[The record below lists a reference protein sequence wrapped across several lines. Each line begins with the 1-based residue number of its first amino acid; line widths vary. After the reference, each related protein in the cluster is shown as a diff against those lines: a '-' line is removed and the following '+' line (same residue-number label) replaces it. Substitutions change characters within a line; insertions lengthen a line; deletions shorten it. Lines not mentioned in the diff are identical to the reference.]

1 MKKLIIISL
10 ILTIIV
16 SCTNNNETKNN
27 FTINGIV
34 ENQTN
39 GTIFLKK
46 RVDGE
51 WIILDSTE
59 LNNGNFK
66 FSGHIGLPE
75 QYYISI
81 SEKNIIPV
89 FVEAS
94 EIILDSKTD
103 SIGNITDTKIIG
115 SSSNNYYQGFIEKT
129 EVFDQKS
136 SDLYKQWIEANKA
149 EDKILMEQIEN
160 EYDKND
166 NDMKNFIIEYALKNN
181 NNVVSAYITL
191 INSNKL
197 NLNELDSI
205 TSNFTNDI
213 SESKYVALLTDKVE
227 VLRNCAIGK
236 PFIEITLN
244 DTTGNP
250 VSLSSLKG
258 KYILLDFW
266 ASWCAPCRAENPNV
280 LAVYND
286 FKDKGFD
293 VFGVSLDKNKE
304 KWIEG
309 INKDGLVW
317 TNVSD
322 LKGWQ
327 CAARDDYGFNSIPHS
342 VLIDKNG
349 IIIAKN
355 LRGEKLRKK
364 LEEVITL
371 YNCKR

>member
-1 MKKLIIISL
+1 MKMKKLIIISL
-10 ILTIIV
+10 ILSIIV
-16 SCTNNNETKNN
+16 SCSNNNETKNN

-59 LNNGNFK
+59 LNKGNFK
-66 FSGHIGLPE
+66 FLGHIELPE
-75 QYYISI
+75 QYYIQI
-81 SEKNIIPV
+81 TEKNLIPV
-89 FVEAS
+89 FVES
-94 EIILDSKTD
+94 SIIILDAKTD
-103 SIGNITDTKIIG
+103 SIGNITDTKITG
-115 SSSNNYYQGFIEKT
+115 SASNNDYQIFTKKVA
-129 EVFDQKS
+129 VFDQKS
-136 SDLYKQWIEANKA
+136 NDLWKQWKEAKEAGNK
-149 EDKILMEQIEN
+149 DLMEKIEN
-160 EYDKND
+160 DNNEID
-166 NDMKNFIIEYALKNN
+166 NDMKKFIIDYVLKNN

-191 INSNKL
+191 RNSYQF

-205 TSNFTNDI
+205 TSNFTNEI
-213 SESKYVALLTDKVE
+213 SESKYVALLKDRVE
-227 VLRNCAIGK
+227 VLKNVAIGK
-236 PFIEITLN
+236 PFIDITLN
-244 DTTGNP
+244 DTAGNP

-266 ASWCAPCRAENPNV
+266 ASWCGPCRAENPNV
-280 LAVYND
+280 VAAYND

-293 VFGVSLDKNKE
+293 VYGVSLDKNKE

-309 INKDGLVW
+309 INQDGLVW

-342 VLIDKNG
+342 VLINKNG

-355 LRGEKLRKK
+355 LRGDELREK
-364 LEEVITL
+364 LEEVID
-371 YNCKR
+371 

>member
-1 MKKLIIISL
+1 MKKLIVASL

-27 FTINGIV
+27 FTINGVV

-39 GTIFLKK
+39 GTVFLKK
-46 RVDGE
+46 RVGGD

-59 LNNGNFK
+59 QNNGNYK
-66 FSGHIGLPE
+66 FSGLIGLPE
-75 QYYISI
+75 QYYIQI
-81 SEKNIIPV
+81 DEKNLIPV

-94 EIILDSKTD
+94 EIIINSKTD
-103 SIGNITDTKIIG
+103 SIGKITDTKITG
-115 SSSNNYYQGFIEKT
+115 STSQDNYGIFKKKTKSFDRKSN
-129 EVFDQKS
+129 
-136 SDLYKQWIEANKA
+136 DLYKQWKEANKA
-149 EDKILMEQIEN
+149 EDKELMAKIDTAYDDNDKELKKFIIDYVIEN
-160 EYDKND
+160 
-166 NDMKNFIIEYALKNN
+166 NN
-181 NNVVSAYITL
+181 SAVTAYITL
-191 INSNKL
+191 RNSYKL
-197 NLNELDSI
+197 DLSELDSI
-205 TSNFTNDI
+205 TSNFTKEI
-213 SESKYVALLTDKVE
+213 SESKYVILLKDKVE
-227 VLRNCAIGK
+227 ILKNCAVGK
-236 PFIEITLN
+236 QFIEITLN
-244 DTTGNP
+244 DTSGNP

-266 ASWCAPCRAENPNV
+266 ASWCSPCRAENPNV

-293 VFGVSLDKNKE
+293 VFSVSLDDKKE

-322 LKGWQ
+322 LKGWK

-342 VLIDKNG
+342 ILIDKNG

-355 LRGEKLRKK
+355 LRGEYLRKK
-364 LEEVITL
+364 IEEVID
-371 YNCKR
+371 

>member
-16 SCTNNNETKNN
+16 SCTNMSEKKDN

-39 GTIFLKK
+39 GNVFLKK

-66 FSGHIGLPE
+66 FSGYIELPE
-75 QYYISI
+75 QYYLQIT
-81 SEKNIIPV
+81 EKNLIPV
-89 FVEAS
+89 FVEES
-94 EIILDSKTD
+94 EIIVDSKTD
-103 SIGNITDTKIIG
+103 STGKITDTKISG
-115 SSSNNYYQGFIEKT
+115 SASNNDYKKFKEKT
-129 EVFDQKS
+129 EVFENKNGDF
-136 SDLYKQWIEANKA
+136 YKQWAEAEKA
-149 EDKILMEQIEN
+149 GDTVLMKKIDK
-160 EYDKND
+160 EYDEND
-166 NDMKNFIIEYALKNN
+166 KASKKFMIDYVLKNN
-181 NNVVSAYITL
+181 NNVVSAYIT
-191 INSNKL
+191 IRNSYKL
-197 NLNELDSI
+197 NFNELDSI
-205 TSNFTNDI
+205 TSNFTNEI
-213 SESKYVALLTDKVE
+213 AESKYVTLLRERVE
-227 VLRNCAIGK
+227 VLKNCAIGK
-236 PFIEITLN
+236 PFIDITMN
-244 DTTGNP
+244 DTAGNP

-266 ASWCAPCRAENPNV
+266 ASWCGPCRAENPNV
-280 LAVYND
+280 VAAYKE

-293 VFGVSLDKNKE
+293 VYGVSLDNDKE

-309 INKDGLVW
+309 INKDGLTW
-317 TNVSD
+317 INVSD

-342 VLIDKNG
+342 VLIDKDG

-355 LRGEKLRKK
+355 LKGEKLKEK
-364 LEEVITL
+364 LEEII
-371 YNCKR
+371 K